1 MGIKITKKG
10 LEHIKE
16 RLSQPNMDDQAIIR
30 FESMSRSLVYF
41 LQMKEGTIYAEEK
54 EVKEAIAKGRKT
66 GKYHSGKTWIE
77 VFAPEGRVIG
87 GWHRYLLREL
97 PFKANQRQCDLLF
110 RVGQEIIQGK
120 EEGLRL

>member
-54 EVKEAIAKGRKT
+54 EVKVIPVES
-66 GKYHSGKTWIE
+66 SGVDGPKP
-77 VFAPEGRVIG
+77 ASS
-87 GWHRYLLREL
+87 
-97 PFKANQRQCDLLF
+97 N
-110 RVGQEIIQGK
+110 
-120 EEGLRL
+120 